1 MQGSCPSMATLS
13 SLVILDTS
21 IFVDYLRNGRHEDR
35 IDALTG
41 VVRTSSVVLAELW
54 RGASRPS
61 ELDYLRVL
69 EKNHAILVPTERN
82 WLDSGELLGQV
93 RVDRGFTPD
102 KLRNLH
108 FDALIALTA
117 RAHGA
122 RLITSDR
129 ADFELVAS
137 YKAAKGLNLEI
148 W

>member
-13 SLVILDTS
+13 SLILLDTS

-35 IDALTG
+35 IDSLTG

-61 ELDYLRVL
+61 ELFYLQTL
-69 EKNHAILVPTERN
+69 EKNHPILVPTKQN
-82 WLDSGELLGQV
+82 WLDSGELLRQV
-93 RVDRGFTPD
+93 RVDCGFTPE

-108 FDALIALTA
+108 FDVLIALTA
-117 RAHGA
+117 RSYGA
-122 RLITSDR
+122 RLVTSDR
-129 ADFELVAS
+129 ADFELIAS